1 MRPSEIII
9 GAILAAP
16 LAGIFLGAFIV
27 GVVTILTE
35 I

>member
-1 MRPSEIII
+1 MKPSEIII
-9 GAILAAP
+9 GVILAA
-16 LAGIFLGAFIV
+16 LAGIFFGAFIV